1 MSVYPVLD
9 PGSLNARC
17 EKDIA
22 QFMRE
27 QGIAENPNP
36 QELLT
41 ASSSKEEIQAKIK
54 QLKPNFELDSDPKY
68 VDEISHVDDAIKQ
81 QRLWIAR
88 TYLVYQLLIVLTLSL
103 QTEGLYN
110 DIFLS
115 EATRGILASLGLG
128 NADMFSAAFR
138 AEVTEFLPNIKL
150 GIFGSL
156 TPTSD
161 IDIGFQYSGPSEG
174 YAPCLAYIV
183 SRFEM
188 LFLIFTGKS
197 CLDFDVESYADMIT
211 VPNPDPATQLASP
224 DLFYLDTGKLTW
236 DDSSTQRG
244 LLPIAFNSIVRN
256 VMIGLGIEQEFNLSG
271 VISQFEAGAPSEL
284 TSLKEDQA
292 ASDDFEASKQTIS
305 AFLRKPYI
313 EQIQAYYEAVDAAEQ
328 LKVTTL
334 QGKTKISELRKLTNE
349 KIINLIVAIGQ
360 ALTLRMESYTCSPTV
375 VHVVRV
381 LQAEAQS
388 KAASAISSGKYETTT
403 PSDVCELE
411 RKLQTPKCVV
421 GKTGFIL
428 SALEQIGYMYRF
440 HKTYCKDGVQPD
452 HAKCIKKIGKY
463 KIRLVHAMEN
473 IKTHAQDGGKRV
485 NRRTYRKRAYRKTM
499 MRYNHKTNKRRLKQI
514 KNHKK
519 SHKKYR
525 NNK

>member
-9 PGSLNARC
+9 PGSLNERC
-17 EKDIA
+17 QKDIA

-41 ASSSKEEIQAKIK
+41 VFSTKQEIQAKIK

-68 VDEISHVDDAIKQ
+68 VDEISHVDNAIKQ

-103 QTEGLYN
+103 QNAGLY
-110 DIFLS
+110 DEIFLS
-115 EATRGILASLGLG
+115 DPMGDAA
-128 NADMFSAAFR
+128 MFRLTFR
-138 AEVTEFLPNIKL
+138 AEVTAFLPNIKL

-236 DDSSTQRG
+236 DDETKQK

-271 VISQFEAGAPSEL
+271 VISQFEDGDTPTDLTKLKTDSTAAGY
-284 TSLKEDQA
+284 
-292 ASDDFEASKQTIS
+292 FEASKQTIS
-305 AFLRKPYI
+305 AFLEKRYN

-349 KIINLIVAIGQ
+349 EIINLIVAIGQ

-473 IKTHAQDGGKRV
+473 IKTHAQGGGKRV

-499 MRYNHKTNKRRLKQI
+499 MRYNHKTNKRRLNQI